1 MSVRGHSTPRAIA
14 GYRAYHQMA
23 VHGMPEQ
30 AIREAFDEGDLE
42 LIQEMVVKEYWKHVR
57 SLLRKAP
64 VFQLKLDEMA
74 EHFRRPVEQIL
85 EEIMDAHFPEVTIAV
100 TQMNHNKLRGWIN
113 EVYALTAARN
123 ERRQVQRF
131 NEGGVTDAD
140 ILAAGRLQDELD
152 EEERHYKRA
161 TARVRARTPP
171 MGADPGPD
179 PTGFD
184 LLEEAFLDHQDRQR
198 DTLGQIGYL
207 SNRRKEKIRKEFE

>member
-1 MSVRGHSTPRAIA
+1 MPRAVA

-23 VHGMPEQ
+23 LHGMPEA

-100 TQMNHNKLRGWIN
+100 TQMNHNKLREWIN

-171 MGADPGPD
+171 MGADTGPD
-179 PTGFD
+179 VTGVD
-184 LLEEAFLDHQDRQR
+184 MLEEAFLDHQDRQR
-198 DTLGQIGYL
+198 DTIAQIGFL
-207 SNRRKEKIRKEFE
+207 SNRRKDKIRKEFE

>member
-1 MSVRGHSTPRAIA
+1 MPRAVA

-23 VHGMPEQ
+23 LHGMPEA

-64 VFQLKLDEMA
+64 VFQNKLDQMA

-100 TQMNHNKLRGWIN
+100 TQMNHNKLREWIN

-171 MGADPGPD
+171 MGADTGPD
-179 PTGFD
+179 VTGVD
-184 LLEEAFLDHQDRQR
+184 MLEEAFLDHQDRQR
-198 DTLGQIGYL
+198 DTIAQIGFL
-207 SNRRKEKIRKEFE
+207 SNRRKDKIRKEFE